1 MRVRLNASTPDC
13 LHEPLS
19 GDCGQLHSR
28 NCRSIAD
35 FSDQCS
41 PKIVDEWR
49 SIRESKE
56 FVGTSRPRFSC
67 LIKFPYGLDSS
78 ATEMGNDDL
87 QKTMF
92 VAAGDPGNPQLSGLE
107 APYPNQVGKDC

>member
-1 MRVRLNASTPDC
+1 MPRHRIVSTNPYLEIAVNYIHATC
-13 LHEPLS
+13 
-19 GDCGQLHSR
+19 

-107 APYPNQVGKDC
+107 VPYPNQVGKDC